1 MPRIPLRT
9 TQESCKLQVCGDCT
23 ECCTV
28 LAISE
33 LDKPVWK
40 ECMYQVRTVDKT
52 IPQKD
57 RLSIGCSI
65 YNTKPAE
72 CSVYWCFFSGG
83 MFGRDI
89 KYRPDKL
96 GLIVDFRG
104 AEESTADRLPIQF
117 LQVWESRPNALKTPR
132 AKEVIDSLGKKFPIV
147 LRGYRLPLSKVQV
160 LGSKDQIKRVVAFLL
175 ADLQESRR
183 QEILKETLDKLDASA
198 KL

>member
-1 MPRIPLRT
+1 MARIPLRI

-33 LDKPVWK
+33 LDKPIWTNCRHQMKSK
-40 ECMYQVRTVDKT
+40 EHAGKRGWMDGV
-52 IPQKD
+52 
-57 RLSIGCSI
+57 GCAI
-65 YNTKPAE
+65 YHTKPTE
-72 CSVYWCFFSGG
+72 CSTYWCFFSGG
-83 MFGRDI
+83 MFGSDI

-96 GLIVDFRG
+96 GLIIDFRG
-104 AEESTADRLPIQF
+104 VEEDAAERLPIQF

-147 LRGYRLPLSKVQV
+147 LRGYRLSLSKIQV

-175 ADLQESRR
+175 KDLRESRR
-183 QEILKETLDKLDASA
+183 QEILQEALDKLDASA
-198 KL
+198 RM